1 MITLKK
7 RPLITKPKT
16 SHVESDS
23 DEELVDSKSK
33 PLPVVS
39 SDFRI
44 PWRKDKPSIDNGDF
58 FVLDSG
64 IGDEE
69 PAEAETSSTQDVLK
83 DGAVET
89 KTDPVVIDDS
99 LKQLL
104 DKAICGPS
112 FEKNY
117 AETAKLMGRRAVKK
131 MRKLEREKTKGR
143 DWFDLPA
150 TELTDEAK
158 ADLELLQMRAAID
171 PLAFYRRNDR
181 EVLPKYFQVGRIV
194 DAPEDF
200 YSSRMTKK
208 ERKRTMLDELLNDQQ
223 FAQTK
228 RAKFNAIQQREKKK
242 RRGAFQHSNP
252 RRSRK
257 EKPVDKKRKSK

>member
-1 MITLKK
+1 MQN
-7 RPLITKPKT
+7 RPL
-16 SHVESDS
+16 H
-23 DEELVDSKSK
+23 
-33 PLPVVS
+33 
-39 SDFRI
+39 
-44 PWRKDKPSIDNGDF
+44 
-58 FVLDSG
+58 
-64 IGDEE
+64 
-69 PAEAETSSTQDVLK
+69 
-83 DGAVET
+83 
-89 KTDPVVIDDS
+89 
-99 LKQLL
+99 
-104 DKAICGPS
+104 
-112 FEKNY
+112 
-117 AETAKLMGRRAVKK
+117 MRRLNKCW
-131 MRKLEREKTKGR
+131 LEREKTKGR

-228 RAKFNAIQQREKKK
+228 RAKYVSLIFLCLLFSRQIE
-242 RRGAFQHSNP
+242 HNP
-252 RRSRK
+252 NQI
-257 EKPVDKKRKSK
+257 VHFI